1 MSNFPEDIVREMN
14 SEKKAIESTYQ
25 DDGNLQKP
33 KKKKNAYTTIK
44 VSKKS
49 TKELFDVLAH
59 KAFSKRIEFIEEIIE
74 SWAKNNGEQEI
85 LEMFAKGQLSTGADK

>member
-1 MSNFPEDIVREMN
+1 MPNFPDDIVREMN

-33 KKKKNAYTTIK
+33 KKQKNAYTTIK
-44 VSKKS
+44 VSREY
-49 TKELFDVLAH
+49 KELFDVLAH

-85 LEMFAKGQLSTGADK
+85 LEMFAKGQLSTRRR

>member
-33 KKKKNAYTTIK
+33 KKQKNAYTTIK
-44 VSKKS
+44 SK
-49 TKELFDVLAH
+49 
-59 KAFSKRIEFIEEIIE
+59 
-74 SWAKNNGEQEI
+74 
-85 LEMFAKGQLSTGADK
+85 

>member
-14 SEKKAIESTYQ
+14 SGKKAIESTYQ

-33 KKKKNAYTTIK
+33 KKQKKNAYTTIK
-44 VSKKS
+44 VSKEY
-49 TKELFDVLAH
+49 KELFDVLAL

-74 SWAKNNGEQEI
+74 SWEKNNGEQEI
-85 LEMFAKGQLSTGADK
+85 LEMFAKGQLSTRRR